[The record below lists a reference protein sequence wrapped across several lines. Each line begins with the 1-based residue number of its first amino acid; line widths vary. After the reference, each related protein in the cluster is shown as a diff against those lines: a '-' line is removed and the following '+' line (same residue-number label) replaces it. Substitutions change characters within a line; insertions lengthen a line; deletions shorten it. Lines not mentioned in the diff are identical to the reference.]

1 MVIETNEF
9 RKQADKIWSEDERL
23 AFVSWISA
31 HYDAGDVVPGAD
43 GARKIRWTTKS
54 TGKRCGARVIYFI
67 IDDAQLVLIAV
78 YQKSDRSNMTAK
90 QIKEVKQHEH

>member
-9 RKQADKIWSEDERL
+9 RKQAEKIWSEDERL
-23 AFVSWISA
+23 AFVSWISE
-31 HYDAGDVVPGAD
+31 HYEAGDVVPGAD
-43 GARKIRWTTKS
+43 GVRKIRWTTKS
-54 TGKRCGARVIYFI
+54 TGKRGGARVIYFI

-78 YQKSDRSNMTAK
+78 YQKSDRSNMNAK